1 RVDTEAYCREHGLA
15 YVDDPHNADLARTRA
30 RLRKLWPLL
39 VELNPRLEEAL
50 AGTAD
55 LLAEE
60 NELLESLPP
69 GSHPALQRRAILKR
83 ANIAGVHPERD
94 HLKQLL
100 QLLAR
105 GRGSIDLPGGWA
117 EIRDGDVVFSVG
129 PRSRA
134 R

>member
-1 RVDTEAYCREHGLA
+1 MICRGQGGTGIVVGMRKKFPVTLTDT
-15 YVDDPHNADLARTRA
+15 
-30 RLRKLWPLL
+30 
-39 VELNPRLEEAL
+39 
-50 AGTAD
+50 
-55 LLAEE
+55 
-60 NELLESLPP
+60 
-69 GSHPALQRRAILKR
+69 Q
-83 ANIAGVHPERD
+83 RD